1 MFVKFCLRRATFAL
15 YSHRWRFVG
24 IYTGSSTTC
33 WSFSE
38 RQARFPIQTMV
49 RLQIIFFFNCS
60 RNNIYFDFPYVFL
73 GDFVDRG
80 YYSLETFTYLIV
92 LKARYPHKVTLLRG
106 NHESRQITQVYGF
119 YDECLNKYGNVN
131 VWRSCT
137 KVFDLLTVSAL
148 IDNSILCVHGG
159 LSPDVKTLDQIR
171 TIERKQ
177 EIPHQGAFCDLV

>member
-1 MFVKFCLRRATFAL
+1 
-15 YSHRWRFVG
+15 
-24 IYTGSSTTC
+24 
-33 WSFSE
+33 
-38 RQARFPIQTMV
+38 MV

-60 RNNIYFDFPYVFL
+60 GNNIYFDFPYVFL